1 MSWLQIKKNTQKQI
15 SFCSVIFSFALQ
27 QQQTFSW
34 SDCDMQWKV
43 DFIWQPVMTSSVIG
57 ARIWSKAL
65 PKAKLT
71 PKKKKRRSWSL
82 LVSLLPVWTTT
93 AFWMLVKPLH
103 LRSMLSK
110 SIRCTKN
117 CNACS
122 WHWSTE
128 RAQFFFM
135 TIPDCRSHNQHFKC
149 WMNCATELCLF
160 RHVHLTL
167 HQMITT
173 SSSIL
178 TALCRENAST
188 TSRNQKCFQR
198 VCWIPEHRFLC
209 CRNNPTYFLLAKMC
223 WL

>member
-1 MSWLQIKKNTQKQI
+1 MKGGFYMTASDDQLSDWSPNMVQSTSQ
-15 SFCSVIFSFALQ
+15 S
-27 QQQTFSW
+27 QTYT
-34 SDCDMQWKV
+34 K
-43 DFIWQPVMTSSVIG
+43 
-57 ARIWSKAL
+57 
-65 PKAKLT
+65 
-71 PKKKKRRSWSL
+71 KKKKRRSWSW

-178 TALCRENAST
+178 TALCRENSST